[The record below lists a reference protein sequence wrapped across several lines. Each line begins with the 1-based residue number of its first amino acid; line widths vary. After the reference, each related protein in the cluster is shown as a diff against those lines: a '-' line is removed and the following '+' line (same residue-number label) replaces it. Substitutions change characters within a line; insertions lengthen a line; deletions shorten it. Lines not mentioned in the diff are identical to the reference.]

1 MLLVPAWTPFRLW
14 TGEWPDYFEMIEG
27 LWWLN
32 QPLIT
37 NKACTR
43 ISINAQHWILMQR
56 GSNSRRPHKM
66 PFLSATT
73 RCWGCISHGLTR
85 APLRCPTVC
94 KKCFHAITPWALIL
108 YFNVVYTKLWPHH
121 PEVATERETPQTR
134 QHFPVFCSFI
144 LNLIWTT
151 GNLRLNW
158 CCNWKLLHHKLAGN
172 SSCCDLTCN
181 YISHK
186 CKRCRSLWRCIK
198 MGFQLS

>member
-1 MLLVPAWTPFRLW
+1 MRRRIWGSANRNTYSCVTGVMLLVPAWTPFRLW

-85 APLRCPTVC
+85 APLRCPKVC
-94 KKCFHAITPWALIL
+94 KKMFPRHYTMSLDSVLQCCLHQIVTPPSRSCNRKGDSSDQATFSSLLFFHL
-108 YFNVVYTKLWPHH
+108 KLD
-121 PEVATERETPQTR
+121 
-134 QHFPVFCSFI
+134 
-144 LNLIWTT
+144 LD
-151 GNLRLNW
+151 
-158 CCNWKLLHHKLAGN
+158 NWK
-172 SSCCDLTCN
+172 STS
-181 YISHK
+181 
-186 CKRCRSLWRCIK
+186 
-198 MGFQLS
+198 